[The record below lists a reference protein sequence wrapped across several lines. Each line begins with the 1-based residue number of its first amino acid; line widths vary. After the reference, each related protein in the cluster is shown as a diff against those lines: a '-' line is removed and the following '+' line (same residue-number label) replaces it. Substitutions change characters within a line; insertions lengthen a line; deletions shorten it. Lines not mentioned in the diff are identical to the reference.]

1 MPDKSE
7 KKILSEEEIDD
18 LVESQADDDEAWEEP
33 ISSLRHGVTA
43 DFRRVVYGLYKM
55 PDQSS
60 SCKDD

>member
-43 DFRRVVYGLYKM
+43 DFRQVVHGLLCEIQVSASRS
-55 PDQSS
+55 DA
-60 SCKDD
+60 